1 MPFDK
6 PFFKSAL
13 FVTIIAISLLTLQ
26 ACAERPEPPPEAPTS
41 TPPPAPTPADTRPVI
56 MAFGD
61 SLVAGYGLAQ
71 SESFPS
77 RLQQKLES
85 NGYKY
90 RVVNAGVSGDTS
102 AGGVRRID
110 WAMKQKPEIV
120 IVELGANDGLRGQP
134 TAELK
139 KNLSAIVKQSLD
151 GGAKVILIG
160 MEAPPNLGP
169 DYTKEFR
176 QVYRDV
182 AREFNVPLMPFF
194 LMGVGGIANLNQG
207 DGIHPNAEGVD
218 IIVGN
223 FWKVI
228 EPILIRKD

>member
-13 FVTIIAISLLTLQ
+13 FVSIIAIVLLSLLS
-26 ACAERPEPPPEAPTS
+26 CSERVEPPSEPTTS
-41 TPPPAPTPADTRPVI
+41 TASPAPTVADTRPVI

-77 RLQQKLES
+77 RLQQKLDTK
-85 NGYKY
+85 GFKY

-110 WAMKQKPEIV
+110 WAMKQSPEIM

-139 KNLSAIVKQSLD
+139 KNLSTIVKQSLD

-169 DYTKEFR
+169 DYTQEFR

-182 AREFNVPLMPFF
+182 AREFHVPLMPFF
-194 LMGVGGIANLNQG
+194 LMDVGGIASLNQG
-207 DGIHPNAEGVD
+207 DAIHPNAQGVD
-218 IIVGN
+218 IIVEN

-228 EPILIRKD
+228 EPMLIRKD

>member
-1 MPFDK
+1 
-6 PFFKSAL
+6 
-13 FVTIIAISLLTLQ
+13 V
-26 ACAERPEPPPEAPTS
+26 
-41 TPPPAPTPADTRPVI
+41 ADTRPVI

-77 RLQQKLES
+77 RLQQKLDS
-85 NGYKY
+85 KGFKY

-110 WAMKQKPEIV
+110 WAMKQSPEIM

-139 KNLSAIVKQSLD
+139 KNLSTIVKQSLD

-169 DYTKEFR
+169 DYTQEFR

-182 AREFNVPLMPFF
+182 AREFHVPLMPFF
-194 LMGVGGIANLNQG
+194 LMDVGGIASLNQG
-207 DGIHPNAEGVD
+207 DAIHPNAQGVD
-218 IIVGN
+218 IIVEN

-228 EPILIRKD
+228 EPMLIRKD

>member
-13 FVTIIAISLLTLQ
+13 FLSIIAIGLLTLQ
-26 ACAERPEPPPEAPTS
+26 ACTERPEAPPEAATS
-41 TPPPAPTPADTRPVI
+41 TPAPSPTPADSRPVI

-77 RLQQKLES
+77 RLQQKLDS

-134 TAELK
+134 PAELK
-139 KNLSAIVKQSLD
+139 KNLSTIVKQSLD

-182 AREFNVPLMPFF
+182 AHQFNVPLMPFF
-194 LMGVGGIANLNQG
+194 LMGVGGIANLNQA
-207 DGIHPNAEGVD
+207 DGIHPNAQGVD
-218 IIVGN
+218 IIVEN

>member
-13 FVTIIAISLLTLQ
+13 FVSIIAIVLLSLLS
-26 ACAERPEPPPEAPTS
+26 CSERVEPPSEPATS
-41 TPPPAPTPADTRPVI
+41 TASPAPTVADTRPVI

-77 RLQQKLES
+77 RLQQKLDS
-85 NGYKY
+85 KGFKY

-110 WAMKQKPEIV
+110 WAMKQSPEIM

-139 KNLSAIVKQSLD
+139 KNLSTIVKQSLD

-169 DYTKEFR
+169 DYTQEFR

-182 AREFNVPLMPFF
+182 AREFHVPLMPFF
-194 LMGVGGIANLNQG
+194 LMDVGGIASLNQG
-207 DGIHPNAEGVD
+207 DAIHPNAQGVD
-218 IIVGN
+218 IIVEN

-228 EPILIRKD
+228 EPMLIRKD